1 MPAYKVDS
9 TGDTVS
15 ANDNGLASS
24 DRAAL
29 KAPNFELVAQP
40 EQNVPNQ
47 FRGHFASRGSHSEH
61 PFPAHGS
68 SRGDARTR
76 GPADAMAN
84 GDCAPAFLGR
94 RRECQALDRLLESV
108 RAGQSR
114 VLVLRGESGVGKSAL
129 LDYLAGNASGCRV
142 ARAAGF
148 ESEMPLAYAGL
159 HQLSGP
165 MLGLLERL
173 PAPQRDA
180 LATAFSLSAG
190 QTPDR
195 FVVGLA
201 VLGLLSEIARGHP
214 LVCVVDDAHWLD
226 HASAQAL
233 AFVARRLQ
241 AESIGLVF
249 AVPEPRELP
258 EFSGFPELA
267 VGGLHA
273 GDARALLESVLPGR
287 LDERV
292 RDRIVCESHG
302 NPLTLLDLARGV
314 GPAEVA
320 GGFALPDVM
329 PSMNHIELTFV
340 RRLQGLPVET
350 RRLLLIAAT
359 EPLGEVSLF
368 WRAASRLGLRA
379 DAAAPAQAAGLID
392 IGSHVRFSHPLLRS
406 AVYRGASLPDRQE
419 AHRAL
424 AEATDP
430 EADPDRRAWHRAHAV
445 DEPDEGVAA
454 ELEDSASR
462 AEARGGVAAAAAF
475 LGRASDLTQDPARR
489 GQRALKAAQAK
500 LQAGGFA
507 QAISMLDTGETGP
520 LDELRCGRVDLTRAR
535 IAFARGRY
543 GEAAPLLLAAACTLE
558 RHDVGLA
565 REAHLDALR
574 AAMFAGHLAN
584 RPSVLEVAQAAR
596 AASTESQAHKGDK
609 LLEAL
614 AVRLIHGDTAAVQL
628 SKEAVQAFCAD
639 DYSVQEELRLLWLAS
654 TTAAELWDDEHWD
667 TLSARHVKIA
677 REAGALSEL
686 PLALTSRVYVHL
698 FAGELAEASSLVRE
712 AQTVREATGSN
723 LVTYDAIGLAAWQG
737 REDEV
742 HRLIDTTM
750 SETVGEGTGTTV
762 TNWARALLSNGL
774 CRYEDALA
782 AAREGTPYPQ
792 ALSAPNWGSIE
803 LIEAAVRCGATELA
817 TEALERLSETTSAS
831 GTDWALG
838 VEARSRALLSDADA
852 AERLYCEA
860 IERLDRTR
868 IRVDLARAR
877 LLYGEW
883 LRREGRRIDAREQ
896 LRSAHE
902 VFATIGMEPF
912 AERARRELIATGG
925 KVRKRSVETRGQLT
939 PQEEQ
944 IARLARNVLSNPEI
958 GAQLFI
964 SVRTVEWHLHNVFTK
979 LGISSREQLRMALPE
994 GDLPFASV

>member
-1 MPAYKVDS
+1 MPAYEGHS
-9 TGDTVS
+9 IGDTAY
-15 ANDNGLASS
+15 ANGNGMASS
-24 DRAAL
+24 GRVAV
-29 KAPNFELVAQP
+29 KAPSSELVGQL
-40 EQNVPNQ
+40 EQKVASQ
-47 FRGHFASRGSHSEH
+47 FRAHLAGRG
-61 PFPAHGS
+61 A
-68 SRGDARTR
+68 RGDARTR

-84 GDCAPAFLGR
+84 GDRAPAFLGR

-114 VLVLRGESGVGKSAL
+114 VLVLRGEPGVGKSAL
-129 LDYLAGNASGCRV
+129 LDYLAANASGCRV
-142 ARAAGF
+142 ARAAGV

-165 MLGLLERL
+165 MLDLRERL

-201 VLGLLSEIARGHP
+201 VLGLLCEIARGRP

-241 AESIGLVF
+241 AEAIGLVL

-258 EFSGFPELA
+258 VFSGIPELA

-273 GDARALLESVLPGR
+273 GDAQALLESVLPGR

-292 RDRIVCESHG
+292 RDRIVSESHG

-314 GPAEVA
+314 GPAELA

-340 RRLQGLPVET
+340 RRLEMLPVET
-350 RRLLLIAAT
+350 RRLLLIAAA
-359 EPLGEVSLF
+359 EPLGEVSMF
-368 WRAASRLGLRA
+368 WRAASRLGLGA
-379 DAAAPAQAAGLID
+379 DAAAPAQAAGLLD
-392 IGSHVRFSHPLLRS
+392 IGSLVRFSHPLLRS
-406 AVYRGASLPDRQE
+406 AVYRGASLPDRQQ
-419 AHRAL
+419 AHRVL

-445 DEPDEGVAA
+445 NEPDEGVAA
-454 ELEDSASR
+454 ELEDSASW

-475 LGRASDLTQDPARR
+475 LGRASDLTRDPARR
-489 GQRALKAAQAK
+489 GQRALKAAQAT
-500 LQAGGFA
+500 LQAGGFE

-535 IAFARGRY
+535 VAFARGRY
-543 GEAAPLLLAAACTLE
+543 GEAVPLLLAAARTLGQ
-558 RHDVGLA
+558 RDVGLA
-565 REAHLDALR
+565 REAYLDALR
-574 AAMFAGHLAN
+574 AAMLAGHLAN
-584 RPSVLEVAQAAR
+584 SPSVFEVAQAAR
-596 AASTESQAHKGDK
+596 AASTESPAHKGDK

-614 AVRLIHGDTAAVQL
+614 AVRLMYGDAAAAKL

-639 DYSVQEELRLLWLAS
+639 DYSVQEQLRWLWLTT

-667 TLSARHVKIA
+667 TLSDRHVKVA

-698 FAGELAEASSLVRE
+698 FAGELAEASSLVQE
-712 AQTVREATGSN
+712 AQTVREATGSE

-737 REDEV
+737 RADEV

-750 SETVGEGTGTTV
+750 SETVGEGTGTIV
-762 TNWARALLSNGL
+762 TNWARALLYNGL

-782 AAREGTPYPQ
+782 AAREGALFPQ

-817 TEALERLSETTSAS
+817 TEALERLCETTGAS

-838 VEARSRALLSDADA
+838 IEARSRALLSDADT

-860 IERLDRTR
+860 IARLDRTR

-896 LRSAHE
+896 LRSAHDM
-902 VFATIGMEPF
+902 FATIGMEAF
-912 AERARRELIATGG
+912 AERARRELIGTGG

-939 PQEEQ
+939 PQEQQ
-944 IARLARNVLSNPEI
+944 IARLARSVLSNPEI

-979 LGISSREQLRMALPE
+979 LGISSRQQLRMALPE
-994 GDLPFASV
+994 GDLPFASA

>member
-1 MPAYKVDS
+1 MPAYEGHS
-9 TGDTVS
+9 IGDTAC
-15 ANDNGLASS
+15 ANDNGLASNG
-24 DRAAL
+24 RVAL
-29 KAPNFELVAQP
+29 KAPNSELVGQP
-40 EQNVPNQ
+40 EQDVRGQ
-47 FRGHFASRGSHSEH
+47 FRGHLASSGSHNAH
-61 PFPAHGS
+61 PFSAHGR
-68 SRGDARTR
+68 RGDARTR

-84 GDCAPAFLGR
+84 GDRAPAFLGR

-129 LDYLAGNASGCRV
+129 LEYLVGNASGCRV
-142 ARAAGF
+142 ARAAGV
-148 ESEMPLAYAGL
+148 ESEMALAYAGL
-159 HQLSGP
+159 HQLLRP
-165 MLGLLERL
+165 MLELRERL

-180 LATAFSLSAG
+180 LATAFSLSPG
-190 QTPDR
+190 QTPNR

-201 VLGLLSEIARGHP
+201 VLGLLCEIARGRP

-249 AVPEPRELP
+249 AVSEPRELP
-258 EFSGFPELA
+258 GFSGFPELA
-267 VGGLHA
+267 VGGLHP
-273 GDARALLESVLPGR
+273 GDAQALLESVLPGR

-292 RDRIVCESHG
+292 RDRIVSESHG
-302 NPLTLLDLARGV
+302 NPLTLLDVARGV
-314 GPAEVA
+314 GPAESA

-329 PSMNHIELTFV
+329 PSMNHIELTFA
-340 RRLQGLPVET
+340 RRLAMLPVDT
-350 RRLLLIAAT
+350 RRLLLVAAT
-359 EPLGEVSLF
+359 EPLGEVGMF
-368 WRAASRLGLRA
+368 WRAASRLGLGA
-379 DAAAPAQAAGLID
+379 DEAAPAQAAGLLD
-392 IGSHVRFSHPLLRS
+392 IGSLVRFSHPLLRS
-406 AVYRGASLPDRQE
+406 AVYRGASLPDRQQ

-445 DEPDEGVAA
+445 DQSDEGIAA
-454 ELEDSASR
+454 ELEDSASW

-475 LGRASDLTQDPARR
+475 LGRASDLTPDPARR
-489 GQRALKAAQAK
+489 GQRALKAAQAT
-500 LQAGGFA
+500 LQAGGFE
-507 QAISMLDTGETGP
+507 QAISMLDTGGTAP
-520 LDELRCGRVDLTRAR
+520 LDELRCGRVDLARAR
-535 IAFARGRY
+535 IVFARGRY
-543 GEAAPLLLAAACTLE
+543 GEAVPLLLAAARTLE
-558 RHDVGLA
+558 QRDVGLA
-565 REAHLDALR
+565 REAYLDALK
-574 AAMFAGHLAN
+574 AAMFAGNLAN
-584 RPSVLEVAQAAR
+584 SPSVFEVAQAAR
-596 AASTESQAHKGDK
+596 AASTESPVHKGDK
-609 LLEAL
+609 LLEAW
-614 AVRLIHGDTAAVQL
+614 AVRLMHGDAAAVQL

-639 DYSVQEELRLLWLAS
+639 DSSVQEELRLLWLTS

-667 TLSARHVKIA
+667 TLSARHVKVA

-698 FAGELAEASSLVRE
+698 FAGELAEASSLVQE
-712 AQTVREATGSN
+712 AQTVREATGSE

-742 HRLIDTTM
+742 HRLIDSTM
-750 SETVGEGTGTTV
+750 SESVGEGIGTTV

-782 AAREGTPYPQ
+782 AAREGALFPQ

-817 TEALERLSETTSAS
+817 TDALERLCETTGAS

-860 IERLDRTR
+860 IDRLDRTR

-883 LRREGRRIDAREQ
+883 LRREGRRVEAREQ
-896 LRSAHE
+896 LRSAHDM
-902 VFATIGMEPF
+902 FATIGMEAF
-912 AERARRELIATGG
+912 AERARRELIGTGG

-979 LGISSREQLRMALPE
+979 LGISSRQQLRMALPE
-994 GDLPFASV
+994 GDLPFGSA

>member
-1 MPAYKVDS
+1 MPAYEGDS
-9 TGDTVS
+9 IGDTAC
-15 ANDNGLASS
+15 ANGNGLASS
-24 DRAAL
+24 GRVAL
-29 KAPNFELVAQP
+29 KAQNFELVGQL
-40 EQNVPNQ
+40 EQLVPNQ
-47 FRGHFASRGSHSEH
+47 FRGRLASRGSRNEH

-68 SRGDARTR
+68 GGDARTR
-76 GPADAMAN
+76 SPADAMAN
-84 GDCAPAFLGR
+84 GDGAPAFLGR

-108 RAGQSR
+108 RAGQSQ

-129 LDYLAGNASGCRV
+129 LEYLAGSASGCRV
-142 ARAAGF
+142 ARAAGVK
-148 ESEMPLAYAGL
+148 SEMPLAYAGL
-159 HQLSGP
+159 HQLTGP
-165 MLGLLERL
+165 MLALRERL

-190 QTPDR
+190 ETPDR

-201 VLGLLSEIARGHP
+201 VLGLLSEIARGRP

-241 AESIGLVF
+241 AESIGLVL
-249 AVPEPRELP
+249 AVPEDRELP

-273 GDARALLESVLPGR
+273 GDAQALLESVLPGR

-292 RDRIVCESHG
+292 RDRIVSESHG

-314 GPAEVA
+314 GPVELA

-329 PSMNHIELTFV
+329 PSMNHIEQTFV
-340 RRLQGLPVET
+340 RRLELLPVET

-359 EPLGEVSLF
+359 EPLGEVSMF
-368 WRAASRLGLRA
+368 WRAASRLGLGA

-392 IGSHVRFSHPLLRS
+392 IGSLVRFSHPLLRS

-430 EADPDRRAWHRAHAV
+430 DADPDRRAWHRAHAV

-454 ELEDSASR
+454 ELEDSADW

-475 LGRASDLTQDPARR
+475 LERASDLTQDPARR

-500 LQAGGFA
+500 LQAGGFE
-507 QAISMLDTGETGP
+507 QAISMLGTGETGP
-520 LDELRCGRVDLTRAR
+520 LDVLRCGRVDLTRAR

-543 GEAAPLLLAAACTLE
+543 GEAAPLLLAAARMLE
-558 RHDVGLA
+558 QRDVGLA
-565 REAHLDALR
+565 REAYLDALR
-574 AAMFAGHLAN
+574 AAMFTGHLAN
-584 RPSVLEVAQAAR
+584 GPSVFEVAQAAR
-596 AASTESQAHKGDK
+596 AASTETQAYKGDK

-614 AVRLIHGDTAAVQL
+614 AVRLMQGDAAAVQL

-639 DYSVQEELRLLWLAS
+639 HYSVQEELRLLWLTS
-654 TTAAELWDDEHWD
+654 TSAAELWDDEHWD
-667 TLSARHVKIA
+667 TLSERHVKIA

-698 FAGELAEASSLVRE
+698 FAGELSEASSLVHE
-712 AQTVREATGSN
+712 AQTVREATRSD

-750 SETVGEGTGTTV
+750 NETVGEGIGTTV
-762 TNWARALLSNGL
+762 TNWARALLYNGL

-782 AAREGTPYPQ
+782 AAREGAPAPQ
-792 ALSAPNWGSIE
+792 ALSSQPTRSSGSPRRRARVGRTGRSASK
-803 LIEAAVRCGATELA
+803 LGHVRC
-817 TEALERLSETTSAS
+817 
-831 GTDWALG
+831 
-838 VEARSRALLSDADA
+838 
-852 AERLYCEA
+852 
-860 IERLDRTR
+860 
-868 IRVDLARAR
+868 
-877 LLYGEW
+877 
-883 LRREGRRIDAREQ
+883 
-896 LRSAHE
+896 
-902 VFATIGMEPF
+902 
-912 AERARRELIATGG
+912 
-925 KVRKRSVETRGQLT
+925 
-939 PQEEQ
+939 
-944 IARLARNVLSNPEI
+944 
-958 GAQLFI
+958 
-964 SVRTVEWHLHNVFTK
+964 
-979 LGISSREQLRMALPE
+979 
-994 GDLPFASV
+994 

>member
-1 MPAYKVDS
+1 MPAYEGHS
-9 TGDTVS
+9 IGDTAY
-15 ANDNGLASS
+15 ANDNGLLGSG
-24 DRAAL
+24 RVEPG
-29 KAPNFELVAQP
+29 APNSDLVGQL
-40 EQNVPNQ
+40 EQKVASQ
-47 FRGHFASRGSHSEH
+47 FRGHLAGRG
-61 PFPAHGS
+61 A
-68 SRGDARTR
+68 RGDACTR
-76 GPADAMAN
+76 GPADTMAT
-84 GDCAPAFLGR
+84 GDSAPAFLGR
-94 RRECQALDRLLESV
+94 RRECQALDRLLDSV

-142 ARAAGF
+142 ARAAGV
-148 ESEMPLAYAGL
+148 ESEMPLAFAGL

-165 MLGLLERL
+165 MLALRERL

-180 LATAFSLSAG
+180 LATAFGLSAG

-201 VLGLLSEIARGHP
+201 VLGLLSEIARGRP
-214 LVCVVDDAHWLD
+214 LVCVVDDAQWLD

-241 AESIGLVF
+241 ADSIGLVL
-249 AVPEPRELP
+249 AVPELLELP

-267 VGGLHA
+267 VSGLLA
-273 GDARALLESVLPGR
+273 DDAQALLDSVLPGR

-292 RDRIVCESHG
+292 RDRIVSESHG
-302 NPLTLLDLARGV
+302 NPLTLLDVARGV
-314 GPAEVA
+314 GPAELA

-329 PSMNHIELTFV
+329 PSMNHIELTLAP
-340 RRLQGLPVET
+340 RLEMLPVET
-350 RRLLLIAAT
+350 RRLLLIAAA
-359 EPLGEVSLF
+359 EPLGEVAML
-368 WRAASRLGLRA
+368 WGAASRLGLGA

-392 IGSHVRFSHPLLRS
+392 IGSLVRFSHPLLRS
-406 AVYRGASLPDRQE
+406 AVYRGASLADRQE

-430 EADPDRRAWHRAHAV
+430 AADPDRRAWHRAHAV

-454 ELEDSASR
+454 ELEDSAGW

-475 LGRASDLTQDPARR
+475 LGRASDLTPDPSRR
-489 GQRALKAAQAK
+489 GQRALKAAQAT
-500 LQAGGFA
+500 LQAGGFE

-520 LDELRCGRVDLTRAR
+520 LDERRWGSVALTRAR

-543 GEAAPLLLAAACTLE
+543 GEAAPLLLAAARTLE
-558 RHDVGLA
+558 HRDVGLA
-565 REAHLDALR
+565 REAYLDALK

-584 RPSVLEVAQAAR
+584 SPSVFEVAQAAR
-596 AASTESQAHKGDK
+596 ATSTESPVRKGDR

-614 AVRLIHGDTAAVQL
+614 AVRLMHGTAAAAKL

-639 DYSVQEELRLLWLAS
+639 DYSVHEELRLLWLTSA
-654 TTAAELWDDEHWD
+654 TAAELWDDEHWD
-667 TLSARHVKIA
+667 TLSDRHVKDA

-698 FAGELAEASSLVRE
+698 FAGELAEASSLVHE
-712 AQTVREATGSN
+712 AQTVREATRTN

-742 HRLIDTTM
+742 HRLIDSTM
-750 SETVGEGTGTTV
+750 SETVGEGIGTTV
-762 TNWARALLSNGL
+762 TNWARALLYNGL

-782 AAREGTPYPQ
+782 AAREG
-792 ALSAPNWGSIE
+792 ALFPEAVSAPNWGLSE
-803 LIEAAVRCGATELA
+803 LIEAAVRCRATELA
-817 TEALERLSETTSAS
+817 TEALERLCETTGAS

-860 IERLDRTR
+860 IDRLDRTR

-883 LRREGRRIDAREQ
+883 LRREGRRVEAREQ
-896 LRSAHE
+896 LRSAHDM
-902 VFATIGMEPF
+902 FATIGMEAF
-912 AERARRELIATGG
+912 AERARRELIGTGG
-925 KVRKRSVETRGQLT
+925 KVRKRSVDTRGQLT

-979 LGISSREQLRMALPE
+979 LGISSRQQLRMALPE
-994 GDLPFASV
+994 GDLPFASA

>member
-1 MPAYKVDS
+1 MKATAPRIRLVRMTMGS
-9 TGDTVS
+9 
-15 ANDNGLASS
+15 
-24 DRAAL
+24 RAAVASHL
-29 KAPNFELVAQP
+29 KRRIQHQRGSASRMY
-40 EQNVPNQ
+40 PNQ
-47 FRGHFASRGSHSEH
+47 FRGHFASGGSHNEH
-61 PFPAHGS
+61 PFPAQGS
-68 SRGDARTR
+68 RRAEARAR
-76 GPADAMAN
+76 GPEDALGN
-84 GDCAPAFLGR
+84 GDSAPAFLGR

-108 RAGQSR
+108 LAGQSR

-129 LDYLAGNASGCRV
+129 LDYLAENASGCRV
-142 ARAAGF
+142 ARAAGI

-165 MLGLLERL
+165 MLDLRERL

-180 LATAFSLSAG
+180 LETAFSLSAG
-190 QTPDR
+190 QAPDR

-201 VLGLLSEIARGHP
+201 VLGLLSEMARGRP

-233 AFVARRLQ
+233 AFVARRLK

-249 AVPEPRELP
+249 AVSEPRELP

-267 VGGLHA
+267 VGGLHT
-273 GDARALLESVLPGR
+273 GEARALLESMLPGR

-292 RDRIVCESHG
+292 QDRIVYESHG
-302 NPLTLLDLARGV
+302 SPRALLDLARGV
-314 GPAEVA
+314 RPAELA

-340 RRLQGLPVET
+340 RTLETLPVQT

-359 EPLGEVSLF
+359 EPIGEVSLL
-368 WRAASRLGLRA
+368 WRAASRLGLGA

-392 IGSHVRFSHPLLRS
+392 IGSLVRFSHPLLRG
-406 AVYRGASLPDRQE
+406 AVYRGASLADRQE

-445 DEPDEGVAA
+445 DEPDEAVAA
-454 ELEDSASR
+454 ELEDSASW

-475 LGRASDLTQDPARR
+475 LGRASDLTPDPARR
-489 GQRALKAAQAK
+489 RQRALKAAQAK
-500 LQAGGFA
+500 LQAGGFE

-520 LDELRCGRVDLTRAR
+520 LDELRCGRVELTRAR

-543 GEAAPLLLAAACTLE
+543 GEAAPMLLAAARTLE
-558 RHDVGLA
+558 QRDVGLA
-565 REAHLDALR
+565 REAYLDALR

-584 RPSVLEVAQAAR
+584 RPSVIEVAQAAR
-596 AASTESQAHKGDK
+596 AASTESQGHKGDK

-614 AVRLIHGDTAAVQL
+614 AIRLIHSDAAAVQL

-639 DYSVQEELRLLWLAS
+639 DYSVQEELRLLWLTS

-698 FAGELAEASSLVRE
+698 FAGELAEASSLVHE

-750 SETVGEGTGTTV
+750 SETVCEGIGTTV

-774 CRYEDALA
+774 CRYDDALA
-782 AAREGTPYPQ
+782 AARETAPFPQ

-803 LIEAAVRCGATELA
+803 LIEAAVRCGAPDLA
-817 TEALERLSETTSAS
+817 TEALERLSETTGAS

-883 LRREGRRIDAREQ
+883 LRRQGRRVDARDQ
-896 LRSAHE
+896 LRTAHAM
-902 VFATIGMEPF
+902 FATIGMEAF
-912 AERARRELIATGG
+912 AERARRELLATGER
-925 KVRKRSVETRGQLT
+925 VRKRTVETSAELT
-939 PQEEQ
+939 AQEALV
-944 IARLARNVLSNPEI
+944 ARLARDGLSNPEI
-958 GAQLFI
+958 GARLFL
-964 SVRTVEWHLHNVFTK
+964 SARTVKYHLGKVFTK
-979 LGISSREQLRMALPE
+979 LDISSRAQLHRALPNDPITAWS
-994 GDLPFASV
+994 G

>member
-1 MPAYKVDS
+1 MPAYEGNSIGNKAC
-9 TGDTVS
+9 
-15 ANDNGLASS
+15 ANDDGLVSS
-24 DRAAL
+24 GCVAL
-29 KAPNFELVAQP
+29 KVSNSEQVRPP
-40 EQNVPNQ
+40 ERNVPDQ
-47 FRGHFASRGSHSEH
+47 FRGHLGSWGTYDEH
-61 PFPAHGS
+61 PFSAHR

-76 GPADAMAN
+76 DLADSVAN
-84 GDCAPAFLGR
+84 GDSAPTFLGR
-94 RRECQALDRLLESV
+94 RRECGALDRLLDSV

-129 LDYLAGNASGCRV
+129 LKYLAENTSGCRV
-142 ARAAGF
+142 ARASGV

-165 MLGLLERL
+165 MLDLRERL

-180 LATAFSLSAG
+180 LATAFGLSAG

-201 VLGLLSEIARGHP
+201 VLALLSEIARVRP
-214 LVCVVDDAHWLD
+214 LICVVDDAHWLD

-233 AFVARRLQ
+233 AFAARRLQ
-241 AESIGLVF
+241 AESIGLVL
-249 AVPEPRELP
+249 AVPEARELQ
-258 EFSGFPELA
+258 EFSGFPELTI
-267 VGGLHA
+267 GGLHA
-273 GDARALLESVLPGR
+273 GDAQALLESVLPGR

-292 RDRIVCESHG
+292 RERIVSESHG
-302 NPLTLLDLARGV
+302 NPRTLLDSARGV
-314 GPAEVA
+314 GPAELA

-329 PSMNHIELTFV
+329 PSTNHIERAFG
-340 RRLQGLPVET
+340 RRLEMLPVET

-368 WRAASRLGLRA
+368 WRAASRVGLGA
-379 DAAAPAQAAGLID
+379 HAAAPAQAAGLID
-392 IGSHVRFSHPLLRS
+392 IGSLVRFSHPLLRS

-430 EADPDRRAWHRAHAV
+430 EADPARRAWHRAHAV

-454 ELEDSASR
+454 ELEDSASW
-462 AEARGGVAAAAAF
+462 AVARGGVAAAAA
-475 LGRASDLTQDPARR
+475 LLARASDLTQDPARR
-489 GQRALKAAQAK
+489 GQRALQAAQAK
-500 LQAGGFA
+500 LQAGGFE
-507 QAISMLDTGETGP
+507 QAMSMLDTGDAGP
-520 LDELRCGRVDLTRAR
+520 PDELREGRADLTRAR

-543 GEAAPLLLAAACTLE
+543 GEATAMLLTAARSLE
-558 RHDVGLA
+558 QRDIGLA
-565 REAHLDALR
+565 REAYLDALR
-574 AAMFAGHLAN
+574 AAMFAGQSAN
-584 RPSVLEVAQAAR
+584 SPSVFEVAQAAH
-596 AASTESQAHKGDK
+596 AASIQSPAHDGDK

-614 AVRLIHGDTAAVQL
+614 SVRVMHGDAAAVQL
-628 SKEAVQAFCAD
+628 SKEAVRAFCAD
-639 DYSVQEELRLLWLAS
+639 DYSVQEELRLLWVTSTLA
-654 TTAAELWDDEHWD
+654 TGLWDDEQWD
-667 TLSARHVKIA
+667 TLSARHVKMA

-698 FAGELAEASSLVRE
+698 FAGEFAEASSLVRE
-712 AQTVREATGSN
+712 ARTVRAATRSS

-750 SETVGEGTGTTV
+750 TETVGEGIGTTV
-762 TNWARALLSNGL
+762 TNWARAVLANGL

-782 AAREGTPYPQ
+782 AAREGTLFPPV
-792 ALSAPNWGSIE
+792 LSAPNWGLIE
-803 LIEAAVRCGATELA
+803 LIEAAVRCGASELA
-817 TEALERLSETTSAS
+817 TNAFKRLCESTGPA

-852 AERLYCEA
+852 AERLYREA

-883 LRREGRRIDAREQ
+883 LRREGRRVDARQQ
-896 LRSAHE
+896 LRSAHDM
-902 VFATIGMEPF
+902 FATIGMEAF
-912 AERARRELIATGG
+912 AERARRELIGAGG
-925 KVRKRSVETRGQLT
+925 KVRKHSVETRGQLT

-944 IARLARNVLSNPEI
+944 VARLARDVLSNPEI
-958 GAQLFI
+958 GAHLFI

-979 LGISSREQLRMALPE
+979 LGISSRGQLRTALPE
-994 GDLPFASV
+994 GDLPTASV

>member
-1 MPAYKVDS
+1 MPVK
-9 TGDTVS
+9 
-15 ANDNGLASS
+15 
-24 DRAAL
+24 
-29 KAPNFELVAQP
+29 
-40 EQNVPNQ
+40 
-47 FRGHFASRGSHSEH
+47 FRGHLASRDTLIHH

-68 SRGDARTR
+68 SRCHTRTG

-129 LDYLAGNASGCRV
+129 LGYLAGNASGCRV
-142 ARAAGF
+142 ARATGV

-165 MLGLLERL
+165 MLDLRERL

-201 VLGLLSEIARGHP
+201 VLGLLSEIARGRP

-249 AVPEPRELP
+249 AVSEPRELP

-273 GDARALLESVLPGR
+273 GDAQALLESVLPGR

-292 RDRIVCESHG
+292 RDRIVSESHG
-302 NPLTLLDLARGV
+302 NPLTLLDVARGV
-314 GPAEVA
+314 GPAELA

-329 PSMNHIELTFV
+329 PSMNHIEQTFV
-340 RRLQGLPVET
+340 RRLEMLPVET

-359 EPLGEVSLF
+359 EPLGEVSMF
-368 WRAASRLGLRA
+368 WRAASRLGLGA

-392 IGSHVRFSHPLLRS
+392 IGSLVRFSHPLLRS

-445 DEPDEGVAA
+445 DEPDEGGAA
-454 ELEDSASR
+454 ELEDSASW

-475 LGRASDLTQDPARR
+475 LERASDLTQDPARR

-500 LQAGGFA
+500 LQAGRFE
-507 QAISMLDTGETGP
+507 QAISMLDTEETGP
-520 LDELRCGRVDLTRAR
+520 LDELRCTEVALTRAR
-535 IAFARGRY
+535 IPFARGRY
-543 GEAAPLLLAAACTLE
+543 GEAAPLLLAAARTLE
-558 RHDVGLA
+558 RRDVGLA
-565 REAHLDALR
+565 REAYLDALR
-574 AAMFAGHLAN
+574 AAMFTGHLAN
-584 RPSVLEVAQAAR
+584 SPSVFEVAQAAR
-596 AASTESQAHKGDK
+596 AASTETQAHKGDK

-614 AVRLIHGDTAAVQL
+614 AVRVMHGDAAAVQL
-628 SKEAVQAFCAD
+628 SKEAVQAFCVD
-639 DYSVQEELRLLWLAS
+639 HYSIQEELRLLWLTS

-667 TLSARHVKIA
+667 TLSDRHVKIA

-698 FAGELAEASSLVRE
+698 FAGELAEASPLVQE
-712 AQTVREATGSN
+712 AQTVREATRSD
-723 LVTYDAIGLAAWQG
+723 LLTYDAIGLAAWQG

-742 HRLIDTTM
+742 HRLIDATM
-750 SETVGEGTGTTV
+750 SETVGEGIGTTV
-762 TNWARALLSNGL
+762 TNWARALLYNGL
-774 CRYEDALA
+774 CRYDDALA
-782 AAREGTPYPQ
+782 AAREGAPFPQ

-817 TEALERLSETTSAS
+817 TNALERLSETTGAS

-838 VEARSRALLSDADA
+838 VEARSRAVLSDADA

-860 IERLDRTR
+860 IDHLDRTR

-883 LRREGRRIDAREQ
+883 LRREGRRVDAREQ
-896 LRSAHE
+896 LRSAHDM
-902 VFATIGMEPF
+902 FATIGMEAF
-912 AERARRELIATGG
+912 AERARRELIGTGG

-979 LGISSREQLRMALPE
+979 LGISSRQQLRMALPE

>member
-1 MPAYKVDS
+1 MPAYEGQS
-9 TGDTVS
+9 IGDT
-15 ANDNGLASS
+15 ACTNDNGLASS
-24 DRAAL
+24 GRVAI
-29 KAPNFELVAQP
+29 KAPNSELVGQP
-40 EQNVPNQ
+40 EQYVPSQ
-47 FRGHFASRGSHSEH
+47 FRGHLASRGSHNEH
-61 PFPAHGS
+61 PFPAHR

-84 GDCAPAFLGR
+84 GDSGPAFLGR
-94 RRECQALDRLLESV
+94 RRECQALDRLLDSV

-129 LDYLAGNASGCRV
+129 LEYLAGKASGCRV
-142 ARAAGF
+142 ARAAGV

-165 MLGLLERL
+165 MLDLRERL

-201 VLGLLSEIARGHP
+201 VLGLLSEIARGRP

-241 AESIGLVF
+241 AESIGLVL

-273 GDARALLESVLPGR
+273 GDAQALLESVLPGR

-292 RDRIVCESHG
+292 RDRLVSESHG

-314 GPAEVA
+314 GPAELA

-329 PSMNHIELTFV
+329 PSMNHIEMAFV
-340 RRLQGLPVET
+340 RRLELLPVET

-359 EPLGEVSLF
+359 EPLGEVGML
-368 WRAASRLGLRA
+368 WRAASRLGLGA
-379 DAAAPAQAAGLID
+379 DAAVPAQAAGLID
-392 IGSHVRFSHPLLRS
+392 IGSLVRFSHPLLRS
-406 AVYRGASLPDRQE
+406 AVYRGASLPDRRK

-454 ELEDSASR
+454 ELEDSASW
-462 AEARGGVAAAAAF
+462 AEARCGVAAAAAF

-500 LQAGGFA
+500 LQAGGFE

-543 GEAAPLLLAAACTLE
+543 GQAAPLLLAAARTLE
-558 RHDVGLA
+558 QRDVGLA
-565 REAHLDALR
+565 REAYLDALR
-574 AAMFAGHLAN
+574 AAMFAGQLAN
-584 RPSVLEVAQAAR
+584 SPSVFEVAQAAL
-596 AASTESQAHKGDK
+596 AAPKESQADKGDK

-614 AVRLIHGDTAAVQL
+614 AVRLMHGDAAAVQL
-628 SKEAVQAFCAD
+628 SMEAVQAFCAE
-639 DYSVQEELRLLWLAS
+639 DYSVQEELRLLWLTS
-654 TTAAELWDDEHWD
+654 TTAAELWDDQQWD

-698 FAGELAEASSLVRE
+698 FAGELAEASSLVQE
-712 AQTVREATGSN
+712 AQTVREATASN
-723 LVTYDAIGLAAWQG
+723 LVAYDAIGLAAWRG

-750 SETVGEGTGTTV
+750 SETVGERIGTTV

-782 AAREGTPYPQ
+782 AAREGAPFPQ
-792 ALSAPNWGSIE
+792 ALSAPNWGTIE

-817 TEALERLSETTSAS
+817 TDALERLSQTTGAS

-860 IERLDRTR
+860 IDRLDRTR

-883 LRREGRRIDAREQ
+883 LRREGRRVDAREQ
-896 LRSAHE
+896 LRSAHDM
-902 VFATIGMEPF
+902 FATIGMEAF
-912 AERARRELIATGG
+912 AERARRELVGTGG

-944 IARLARNVLSNPEI
+944 IARLARNVLSNPAI

-994 GDLPFASV
+994 DGLPFGSA

>member
-1 MPAYKVDS
+1 MPAYEGHS
-9 TGDTVS
+9 IRDT
-15 ANDNGLASS
+15 AGAHDNGLASS
-24 DRAAL
+24 GRAAL
-29 KAPNFELVAQP
+29 KAPNAELVEQP
-40 EQNVPNQ
+40 KRIALSQ
-47 FRGHFASRGSHSEH
+47 FRGHLASTGSHNMH
-61 PFPAHGS
+61 RLHAHG

-76 GPADAMAN
+76 GPTDAMAN
-84 GDCAPAFLGR
+84 GDGAPAFLGR

-129 LDYLAGNASGCRV
+129 LEYLAGNASGCRV
-142 ARAAGF
+142 ARAAGV

-165 MLGLLERL
+165 MLDLRERL

-180 LATAFSLSAG
+180 LATAFGLSAG

-201 VLGLLSEIARGHP
+201 VLGLLSEIARRRP

-226 HASAQAL
+226 HGSAQAL

-241 AESIGLVF
+241 AESIGLVL

-273 GDARALLESVLPGR
+273 GDAQALLESVLPGR

-292 RDRIVCESHG
+292 RDRFVSESHG
-302 NPLTLLDLARGV
+302 NPLTLLELARGV
-314 GPAEVA
+314 GPAEIA

-329 PSMNHIELTFV
+329 PSMNHIEPAFV
-340 RRLQGLPVET
+340 RRLEMLPVQT

-359 EPLGEVSLF
+359 DPLGEVGMF
-368 WRAASRLGLRA
+368 WRAAGRLGLGA

-392 IGSHVRFSHPLLRS
+392 IGSLVRFSHPLLRS

-430 EADPDRRAWHRAHAV
+430 EAAPDRRAWHRAHAV

-500 LQAGGFA
+500 LQAGGFE

-520 LDELRCGRVDLTRAR
+520 VDELRCERFDLTRAR

-543 GEAAPLLLAAACTLE
+543 GEAAPLLLAAARTLE
-558 RHDVGLA
+558 QRDVGLA
-565 REAHLDALR
+565 REAYLDALR
-574 AAMFAGHLAN
+574 AAMFAGHLADS
-584 RPSVLEVAQAAR
+584 PSVFEVAQAAR

-614 AVRLIHGDTAAVQL
+614 AVRVIHRDAAAVQL
-628 SKEAVQAFCAD
+628 SKEAVQAFCAED
-639 DYSVQEELRLLWLAS
+639 HSVQEELRLLWLTS
-654 TTAAELWDDEHWD
+654 STAAELWDDEHWD

-698 FAGELAEASSLVRE
+698 FAGELAEASSLVQE
-712 AQTVREATGSN
+712 AQTVRVATRSD
-723 LVTYDAIGLAAWQG
+723 LLTYDAIGLAAWQG

-742 HRLIDTTM
+742 HRLIDATM
-750 SETVGEGTGTTV
+750 GETVGEGIGTTV
-762 TNWARALLSNGL
+762 MNWARALLSNGL

-782 AAREGTPYPQ
+782 AAREGAQFPQ
-792 ALSAPNWGSIE
+792 ALSAPNWGLIE

-817 TEALERLSETTSAS
+817 ADALERLSETTGPS

-838 VEARSRALLSDADA
+838 VEARSRALLSDAGA
-852 AERLYCEA
+852 AERLYREA
-860 IERLDRTR
+860 IDRLDRTR

-883 LRREGRRIDAREQ
+883 LRREGRRVDAREQ
-896 LRSAHE
+896 LRSAHDM
-902 VFATIGMEPF
+902 FATIGMQAF
-912 AERARRELIATGG
+912 AERARRELIGTGG

-939 PQEEQ
+939 PQEDQ

-979 LGISSREQLRMALPE
+979 LGISSREQLRMVLPE
-994 GDLPFASV
+994 GGLPFASA

>member
-1 MPAYKVDS
+1 MPAYEGHS
-9 TGDTVS
+9 IGDTAC
-15 ANDNGLASS
+15 ANGNGLASS
-24 DRAAL
+24 GRVAL
-29 KAPNFELVAQP
+29 EAPNSELVGQP
-40 EQNVPNQ
+40 DQTVHSQ
-47 FRGHFASRGSHSEH
+47 FRGHLAGRGSHNEH
-61 PFPAHGS
+61 PFPAHC

-84 GDCAPAFLGR
+84 GDSAPAFLGR
-94 RRECQALDRLLESV
+94 RRECLALDRLLESV

-129 LDYLAGNASGCRV
+129 LEYLAGNASGCRV
-142 ARAAGF
+142 ARAAGV

-165 MLGLLERL
+165 MLDLRERL

-180 LATAFSLSAG
+180 LATAFSLTAG
-190 QTPDR
+190 QAPDR

-201 VLGLLSEIARGHP
+201 ILGLLSEIAKGRP

-241 AESIGLVF
+241 AESIGLVL
-249 AVPEPRELP
+249 AVSEPGEVP
-258 EFSGFPELA
+258 EFSGFPELV
-267 VGGLHA
+267 VGGLPA
-273 GDARALLESVLPGR
+273 GEAQALLESVLPGR

-292 RDRIVCESHG
+292 RDRLVSESHG
-302 NPLTLLDLARGV
+302 NPLTLLELAHGV
-314 GPAEVA
+314 GPAELA

-329 PSMNHIELTFV
+329 PSMNHIEPAFV
-340 RRLQGLPVET
+340 RGLETLPVET

-359 EPLGEVSLF
+359 EPLGEVSVF
-368 WRAASRLGLRA
+368 WRAASRLGLGA

-392 IGSHVRFSHPLLRS
+392 IGSLVRFSHPLLRS
-406 AVYRGASLPDRQE
+406 AVYRGASPPDRQE

-454 ELEDSASR
+454 ELEDSACW

-500 LQAGGFA
+500 LQAGGFE
-507 QAISMLDTGETGP
+507 QAASMLDTGEAGP
-520 LDELRCGRVDLTRAR
+520 LDELRCGRIDLTRAR

-543 GEAAPLLLAAACTLE
+543 GEAAPLLLAAARTLE
-558 RHDVGLA
+558 QRDVGLA
-565 REAHLDALR
+565 REAYLDALR

-584 RPSVLEVAQAAR
+584 SPRVFEVAQAAR
-596 AASTESQAHKGDK
+596 AASTESPAHKADK

-614 AVRLIHGDTAAVQL
+614 AVRLMHGDAAAVQL
-628 SKEAVQAFCAD
+628 SKEAVQAFCAED
-639 DYSVQEELRLLWLAS
+639 HSVQEELRLLWLTS

-667 TLSARHVKIA
+667 TLSARHVRIA
-677 REAGALSEL
+677 REAGALIEL

-698 FAGELAEASSLVRE
+698 FAGELAEASSLVQE
-712 AQTVREATGSN
+712 AQAVREATRSN

-737 REDEV
+737 REDEM

-750 SETVGEGTGTTV
+750 SETVVEGIGTTV

-782 AAREGTPYPQ
+782 AAREGAPFPQ
-792 ALSAPNWGSIE
+792 PLCAPNWGSIE

-817 TEALERLSETTSAS
+817 TDALERLSETTGAS

-852 AERLYCEA
+852 AERLYREA
-860 IERLDRTR
+860 IDRLDRTR
-868 IRVDLARAR
+868 TRVDLARAR

-883 LRREGRRIDAREQ
+883 LRREGRRVDARQQ
-896 LRSAHE
+896 LRSAHNM
-902 VFATIGMEPF
+902 FATIGMEAF

-925 KVRKRSVETRGQLT
+925 KVRKRSDETRGQLT

-944 IARLARNVLSNPEI
+944 IARLARNVMSNPEI

-979 LGISSREQLRMALPE
+979 LGISSREQLRKALPA
-994 GDLPFASV
+994 GDLPFASA